1 MSKLIVHGRATSS
14 NVQTVMWAAA
24 ELGLECER
32 LDVGGAYGGNDTPE
46 YRALNP
52 MGLVP
57 TLQDGDVTLF
67 ESCAILR
74 YLGARYGDEDFWP
87 SDPATRAL
95 LDQWAEWGKGT
106 LTRAIIYDVFWVLV
120 RTAKA
125 DRNMEALAAN
135 VANLGKLIKILDTR
149 LGNGPFMNGAKF
161 SFADI
166 VVGHV
171 LYRYY
176 TLDFERVEA
185 PNVEA
190 FYKRLT
196 QRPAYVEHVMVDY
209 SSLRVD

>member
-24 ELGLECER
+24 ELGLDCER
-32 LDVGGAYGGNDTPE
+32 LDVGGAFGGNDTPE
-46 YRALNP
+46 YLALNP

-74 YLGARYGDEDFWP
+74 YLGARYGDESFWP
-87 SDPATRAL
+87 SDAATRAS

-106 LTRAIIYDVFWVLV
+106 LTRSVIYDVFWLLV
-120 RTAKA
+120 RTPKA
-125 DRNMEALAAN
+125 DRNPETLAAN
-135 VANLGKLIKILDTR
+135 VANLGKLIKLLDAR
-149 LGNGPFMNGAKF
+149 LGDGPYMNGAEF

-176 TLDFERVEA
+176 TLDFDRVEA

-190 FYKRLT
+190 FYQRLIK
-196 QRPAYVEHVMVDY
+196 RPAYVEHVMVDY
-209 SSLRVD
+209 SSLRVE